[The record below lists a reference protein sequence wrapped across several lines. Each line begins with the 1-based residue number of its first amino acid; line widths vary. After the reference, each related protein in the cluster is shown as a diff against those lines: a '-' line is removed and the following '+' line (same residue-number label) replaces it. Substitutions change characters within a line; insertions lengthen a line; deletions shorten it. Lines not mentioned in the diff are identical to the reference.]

1 MKCEDKLK
9 ICKRKTEQT
18 CACQGGRGSGG
29 RMVWEFGISRCKL
42 LCTEWINNKLP
53 WYPAGNYI
61 QHLVIY
67 HNKKDYEKMYMR
79 THV

>member
-1 MKCEDKLK
+1 
-9 ICKRKTEQT
+9 
-18 CACQGGRGSGG
+18 
-29 RMVWEFGISRCKL
+29 MVWEFGISRCKL

-53 WYPAGNYI
+53 WYTAGNYI